1 MKLTGDIMEIKYN
14 QRSFSYPSL
23 IKGLIHE
30 ISKQDF
36 DYFQITYS
44 DITGDFH
51 KEDDTLIEFREDHI
65 KETCENGDVIYWNYS
80 NICKITVYNSAQ
92 SKEDKDEFDAFDD
105 DDLWTGN
112 RIQF

>member
-1 MKLTGDIMEIKYN
+1 MEIKYN

-30 ISKQDF
+30 VTKKDF

-51 KEDDTLIEFREDHI
+51 KKDDTLIEFREDHI
-65 KETCENGDVIYWNYS
+65 KETSENGDVTYWNYS
-80 NICKITVYNSAQ
+80 NICKITIFNSSQ
-92 SKEDKDEFDAFDD
+92 SKDDKDEFDAFDD

>member
-1 MKLTGDIMEIKYN
+1 MEIKYN

-30 ISKQDF
+30 ISKKDF
-36 DYFQITYS
+36 DYFEIAYS
-44 DITGDFH
+44 NDNYGDFH
-51 KEDDTLIEFREDHI
+51 KEDDTLVEFRDDHI
-65 KETCENGDVIYWNYS
+65 KATAENGDVTYWNYS
-80 NICKITVYNSAQ
+80 NICRIFV
-92 SKEDKDEFDAFDD
+92 SKTQEPQDEVDLFDD

>member
-1 MKLTGDIMEIKYN
+1 MEIEYN

-30 ISKQDF
+30 ISKKDF
-36 DYFQITYS
+36 DYFEIAYS
-44 DITGDFH
+44 NENYGDFH
-51 KEDDTLIEFREDHI
+51 KEDNILIEFREDHI
-65 KETCENGDVIYWNYS
+65 KQTSENGDVTYWNYA
-80 NICKITVYNSAQ
+80 NICKIFV
-92 SKEDKDEFDAFDD
+92 SKTQEAKAEEIDLFDD